1 MMMMMRLISNDN
13 WLLFVVVACR
23 DKKEVQ
29 GLDLVNPPEG
39 AKVGETVFF
48 EDDTAEPDRP
58 SISNAR
64 FKKLLKVL
72 SPSSSHRLC

>member
-1 MMMMMRLISNDN
+1 
-13 WLLFVVVACR
+13 
-23 DKKEVQ
+23 VQ

-72 SPSSSHRLC
+72 LPPSSLPSSLFVSYAVFADADFRLRPL